1 MKITRAV
8 RYLSFCCSLILLL
21 GPANCVRPV
30 ILSEPGDVTVSQ
42 SSFTVLCIKSTGSE
56 VEWYR
61 KGALL
66 DTARDPDLQVTGDG
80 SLHVKN
86 AQRQRD
92 EGRYNCLVLR
102 GRQSVISRN
111 AEVKF
116 AYLNP
121 FSERSQIVEESQD
134 NLVVLRCN
142 PPDSFPHRTIQWSK
156 RTAGGQQPLAQS
168 SHYAVSQEG
177 DLHFAYLDRE
187 DAGEYVCT
195 VTNLFI
201 MKEVAKTI
209 SLRSLPVDTS
219 YDMSPKVA
227 KEFEMPR
234 TALKGEEFVLEC
246 IAYGKPV
253 PRITLRKRGLHM
265 TLGSTRGNIK
275 RLVIKSFNQDDAG
288 RYKCRASDHRG
299 KNDTKSTIVTMEAK
313 PEWITKPRDTTAGS
327 NMTTTLPCVAFGIPS
342 VQYTWYFNG
351 KPMVWTERHIFH
363 DGNLTIKA
371 LSPAD
376 MGIYQCFVSN
386 KHGQMHADIEL
397 NVSEI
402 PAGFGIGSR
411 PPQTNQKALVRS
423 SVEFTCRPTGE
434 PKPAIR
440 WLFGAMQLEG
450 TGRYRILPNGN
461 LVIRNVTR
469 TDSGEYTCEARNKL
483 GRARRKGFLSV
494 VDYIVVTEN
503 MPQEASVI
511 LGRDTRFMCGVTTLN
526 SLEVTFQWSKYFA
539 PLKSNRHV
547 RISRTDDKNKVS
559 RISVQRGYLE
569 INKAKYSD
577 EGLYS
582 CEAIGNSKM
591 IVRKDVY
598 LKVQGPPGPPTDV
611 DIHFIV
617 NKGESINV
625 TWVLGKRNNSPIR
638 KVIIQYITQFS
649 PKSWQTIAEEARPE
663 QGWTQ
668 IALSPW
674 LRYTFRAIA
683 VNDIG
688 NSTPSA
694 HSPSFQA
701 PASAPTMYP
710 PNVRGE
716 GTSPA
721 ALTISWEPL
730 KPINHNGPGLYYIV
744 YYQKADNQGKPVRKE
759 VKRVSTYSVLGVD
772 YYTQFTIQLQAA
784 NDIGFGP
791 KSPVVFAYSGEQVP
805 IGAPRDLAIRITSAT
820 SAYATWTGVPDTRE
834 TIRGKL
840 LGYKVYFWGV
850 PSGQV
855 PHKAVY
861 KATIDTS
868 TTLHLEA
875 YTSYRFQVVAYNS
888 KGDGPASNVVGPLTT
903 PAAIP
908 SAPRSLSLHIQ
919 NKSFI
924 LLQWKAPEHVN
935 GIITDYQVTAQRLP
949 ALHMVITGQTNGG
962 TTEIR
967 FPYLEPEAAYRVSVL
982 AANRMGTG
990 PPAVVTFDLSTA
1002 PSVPPYNVTAD
1013 FDDINKVATL
1023 YWKSSL
1029 TDIEGFR
1036 IFHKRGS
1043 EKVKTV
1049 DVDKLRRRR
1058 DLAMDSGSDQIYR
1071 FQIAAFKIIRGGHYI
1086 LGPRSQSVTAGKVKA
1101 IAERTHSG
1109 GSHHSDSS
1117 ALLLSC
1123 MLLFFVTHHWFQAR

>member
-8 RYLSFCCSLILLL
+8 RYLSFCWSLVLLL
-21 GPANCVRPV
+21 GP
-30 ILSEPGDVTVSQ
+30 VSQ

-61 KGALL
+61 KGSLL

-92 EGRYNCLVLR
+92 EGCYYCLVSR
-102 GRQSVISRN
+102 GRRSVRSRN

-121 FSERSQIVEESQD
+121 FSERSQIVEESQN

-156 RTAGGQQPLAQS
+156 RTAGGKQPLTQS

-187 DAGEYVCT
+187 DAGDYVCT

-201 MKEVAKTI
+201 MKKVAKTI

-219 YDMSPKVA
+219 DDMPPKVA

-246 IAYGKPV
+246 IAYGK
-253 PRITLRKRGLHM
+253 
-265 TLGSTRGNIK
+265 GNIK

-299 KNDTKSTIVTMEAK
+299 NNDTKSTIVTMEAK

-376 MGIYQCFVSN
+376 IGIYQCFVSN

-411 PPQTNQKALVRS
+411 PPLTNQKALVRS

-483 GRARRKGFLSV
+483 GRAH
-494 VDYIVVTEN
+494 YIVVTEN
-503 MPQEASVI
+503 MPQEASVV

-526 SLEVTFQWSKYFA
+526 ALEVTFQWSKYFA

-559 RISVQRGYLE
+559 QISVQRGYLD

-582 CEAIGNSKM
+582 CEAIGNNKM
-591 IVRKDVY
+591 LVRKDVY

-649 PKSWQTIAEEARPE
+649 PKSWQTIAAEARPE

-701 PASAPTMYP
+701 PASAPTIYP
-710 PNVRGE
+710 ANLRGE

-772 YYTQFTIQLQAA
+772 YYTQFKIQLQAA

-820 SAYATWTGVPDTRE
+820 SAYATWTGV
-834 TIRGKL
+834 
-840 LGYKVYFWGV
+840 YFWRL

-855 PHKAVY
+855 PHQAVY

-875 YTSYRFQVVAYNS
+875 HTSYRFQVVAYNS
-888 KGDGPASNVVGPLTT
+888 KGDGP
-903 PAAIP
+903 AIP

-949 ALHMVITGQTNGG
+949 ALHMVITGQTNGS

-1002 PSVPPYNVTAD
+1002 PRVPPYNVTAD

-1023 YWKSSL
+1023 HWKSSL

-1036 IFHKRGS
+1036 VCK
-1043 EKVKTV
+1043 
-1049 DVDKLRRRR
+1049 DKKGVVEVC
-1058 DLAMDSGSDQIYR
+1058 M
-1071 FQIAAFKIIRGGHYI
+1071 GHLNHY
-1086 LGPRSQSVTAGKVKA
+1086 G
-1101 IAERTHSG
+1101 
-1109 GSHHSDSS
+1109 
-1117 ALLLSC
+1117 LL
-1123 MLLFFVTHHWFQAR
+1123 